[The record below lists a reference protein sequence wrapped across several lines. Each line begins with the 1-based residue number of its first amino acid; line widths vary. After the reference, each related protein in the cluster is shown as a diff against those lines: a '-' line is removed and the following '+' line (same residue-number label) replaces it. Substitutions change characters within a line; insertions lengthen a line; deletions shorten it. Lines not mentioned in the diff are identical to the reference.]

1 MFNPEQFLRNLS
13 ERQEKRKTLN
23 NKEYLQELSIKAQE
37 MNNINRIDPRQFI
50 NLYGRDAVI
59 ADLRWVKSRQ
69 AYFRT
74 HDSETETWHKQ
85 VADILEAIL
94 HEQIEQNDYFGENVW
109 TIKTC
114 DYDDYRNHIDSL
126 LEIRHPEPR
135 FANYSGLALDVT
147 SASRLEALAKKIERI
162 FNHIKRG
169 QLAKIKYF
177 QSDFLNIRGEK
188 SNIPLFVVGCDV
200 HHTEELAKLWGA
212 GRARI

>member
-1 MFNPEQFLRNLS
+1 VINIKINIKNMFNPEQFLRNLS

-94 HEQIEQNDYFGENVW
+94 HEQSSRMTILVKMFGRL
-109 TIKTC
+109 K
-114 DYDDYRNHIDSL
+114 
-126 LEIRHPEPR
+126 P
-135 FANYSGLALDVT
+135 VT
-147 SASRLEALAKKIERI
+147 MTTTATTLI
-162 FNHIKRG
+162 
-169 QLAKIKYF
+169 
-177 QSDFLNIRGEK
+177 
-188 SNIPLFVVGCDV
+188 LF
-200 HHTEELAKLWGA
+200 
-212 GRARI
+212 